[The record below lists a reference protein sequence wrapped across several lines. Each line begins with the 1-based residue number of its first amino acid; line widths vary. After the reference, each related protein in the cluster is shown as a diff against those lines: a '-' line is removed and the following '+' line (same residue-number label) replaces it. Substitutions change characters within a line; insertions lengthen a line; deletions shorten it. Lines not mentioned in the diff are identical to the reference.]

1 VARPKHTIP
10 VVVEQIS
17 RSILILRGQR
27 IFLDRELAVI
37 YGATTKRLNEQVK
50 RNRDRFPEDF
60 MFQLTAEEAES
71 SRSQFATLKNG
82 RGQNIKYRPYA
93 FTEHGAIQAA
103 NVLNSSHAIA
113 MGVYVVRAF
122 VQPRELLVSNK
133 ALAQKLSEI
142 EHTIKNHDEAIAA
155 ILAAIRELTNQP
167 VSKGRGIGFTANIDG
182 KPH

>member
-1 VARPKHTIP
+1 VARPKLTIP

-27 IFLDRELAVI
+27 IILDRELAVI

-82 RGQNIKYRPYA
+82 RG
-93 FTEHGAIQAA
+93 
-103 NVLNSSHAIA
+103 
-113 MGVYVVRAF
+113 
-122 VQPRELLVSNK
+122 
-133 ALAQKLSEI
+133 
-142 EHTIKNHDEAIAA
+142 
-155 ILAAIRELTNQP
+155 
-167 VSKGRGIGFTANIDG
+167 IGFTANIDE